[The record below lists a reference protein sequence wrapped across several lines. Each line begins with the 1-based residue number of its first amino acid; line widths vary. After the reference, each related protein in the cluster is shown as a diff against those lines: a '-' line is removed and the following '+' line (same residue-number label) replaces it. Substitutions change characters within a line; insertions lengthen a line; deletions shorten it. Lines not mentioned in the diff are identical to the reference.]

1 MLAEFLVISPIGR
14 FCNRQFLKLINF
26 IEHMNNKQ
34 NIELYVYYIHIC
46 SYLGEGAGKAWL

>member
-34 NIELYVYYIHIC
+34 NIELYVYIHIC
-46 SYLGEGAGKAWL
+46 SYLVEGAGKAWL